1 MTIESNGYKT
11 AYNVEILPAVGPPRP
26 TGKVISY
33 PKQTEYKVGDRFYV
47 DGYKVVAYD
56 SKGKEVPVEPRE
68 VTFFTSISNTMIG
81 VGSQCGGGYQF
92 STSGSKVVE
101 VRYNYVTIGKFTI
114 NVAEKKSTT
123 AGRTSTSSTTS
134 TTKSTA
140 STSKSAATVKPKAM
154 AEGWYTLRAM
164 NNYPNTDASGAAE
177 LRKKTSNQAYYVENK
192 GDGKVALRMKNGKYL
207 GLSGTLKD
215 GLRVRAVDKPYLWT
229 CYSENNNDIFSL
241 RPSGDTKFVM
251 NASGE
256 KNTDGTH
263 IIIWTHTN
271 KNAPNHAE
279 FRFIKVQNP

>member
-1 MTIESNGYKT
+1 
-11 AYNVEILPAVGPPRP
+11 
-26 TGKVISY
+26 
-33 PKQTEYKVGDRFYV
+33 
-47 DGYKVVAYD
+47 
-56 SKGKEVPVEPRE
+56 
-68 VTFFTSISNTMIG
+68 MIG

-140 STSKSAATVKPKAM
+140 STSKSTATVKPKAM

-192 GDGKVALRMKNGKYL
+192 GDCKDAQRMKNGKYL